1 VRARLI
7 LLKRES
13 GGWAREGQ
21 TLAFDD
27 EEGQTGETGDE
38 KAEAHGKEWVRQDPS
53 RRDYTVLRRKP
64 PPERPR
70 RIE

>member
-7 LLKRES
+7 LLKRED
-13 GGWAREGQ
+13 GEWTREGE
-21 TLAFDD
+21 TLGFDD
-27 EEGQTGETGDE
+27 DEAQKGEE
-38 KAEAHGKEWVRQDPS
+38 KAEAHGQAWVRQDPT

-70 RIE
+70 RIDT